1 MKKGAPWNLQKK
13 RDGDR
18 EAREMGKE
26 TERERGGRKHGE
38 SEKGR
43 AKR

>member
-1 MKKGAPWNLQKK
+1 MKRGAPWNLQKK
-13 RDGDR
+13 SDSDI
-18 EAREMGKE
+18 EAREIGKE
-26 TERERGGRKHGE
+26 TEREGRKHGE